1 MDWVQKI
8 RNCFEVDLVYYTQHA
23 KFELQNEEF
32 GRIIENEIYEAICN
46 AEVIEEYPTDEPY
59 PSVLVYGRT
68 KANRPVHLVCAYN
81 GEEDETII
89 ITVYE
94 PDPKLWIDF
103 KMRRK
108 K

>member
-46 AEVIEEYPTDEPY
+46 AEVIEEYPTDEP
-59 PSVLVYGRT
+59 
-68 KANRPVHLVCAYN
+68 
-81 GEEDETII
+81 
-89 ITVYE
+89 
-94 PDPKLWIDF
+94 DPKLWIDY
-103 KMRRK
+103 KTRRK